1 MQELLE
7 WMEYIED
14 TRQQTKVRHTL
25 KDILV
30 IVLFATLAN
39 ADDWVEMALF
49 AESYQDYLRKY
60 IELKNGIPS
69 HDTIRRVMGMIS
81 PEILQQL
88 YGKWQERLDKND
100 GELLKKIICIDGKT
114 MCSNKR
120 GEEKASH
127 IVSAWSKEDG
137 FCLGQKA
144 VKEKSNEI
152 TAIPELLEKIQIK
165 GQIIT
170 IDAMGTQTAIA
181 GKIRQKRAD
190 YVLALKKNQY
200 TMYEDVKE
208 YFSNEE
214 FQKEM
219 REKGAYK
226 KTREKAHGQI
236 EIREYYQTEDI
247 RWLSQKKNWKGL
259 RSIVMEKKRIEKAG
273 KITYEYR
280 YFISSL
286 KTDINEVSR
295 AVRGHWSIESMHWHL
310 DVTFRE
316 DANTTID
323 KMAAQNLNIIRKWS
337 LSILKPAEL
346 SRHKLSMRKKRF
358 VVSLRPIKYLEEL
371 LESDEDYKDKRIMT
385 LGRLYD
391 ERQNQMETLY
401 IPVLGEKDK
410 EPEVTGFYVLRNG
423 KAKERVSSELAME
436 SMLLQ
441 GKLKGFSYQDAAGC
455 EWRITKIHPSYE
467 FEKNIE
473 HPIIK
478 IHLACTASLE
488 NATLTDWKHEETLER
503 TLEEEL
509 QNRLNTDAKAA
520 LEKGIDISNSYKKL
534 GNSYRKGYVYYE
546 ERREEYEKNL
556 QIKVETEVS
565 VVNLK

>member
-1 MQELLE
+1 MARNT
-7 WMEYIED
+7 Y
-14 TRQQTKVRHTL
+14 
-25 KDILV
+25 
-30 IVLFATLAN
+30 LFATDLKM
-39 ADDWVEMALF
+39 EHLF
-49 AESYQDYLRKY
+49 
-60 IELKNGIPS
+60 
-69 HDTIRRVMGMIS
+69 GMD
-81 PEILQQL
+81 Q
-88 YGKWQERLDKND
+88 N
-100 GELLKKIICIDGKT
+100 
-114 MCSNKR
+114 
-120 GEEKASH
+120 
-127 IVSAWSKEDG
+127 
-137 FCLGQKA
+137 
-144 VKEKSNEI
+144 
-152 TAIPELLEKIQIK
+152 LEKPL
-165 GQIIT
+165 
-170 IDAMGTQTAIA
+170 GT
-181 GKIRQKRAD
+181 
-190 YVLALKKNQY
+190 
-200 TMYEDVKE
+200 
-208 YFSNEE
+208 
-214 FQKEM
+214 
-219 REKGAYK
+219 
-226 KTREKAHGQI
+226 
-236 EIREYYQTEDI
+236 
-247 RWLSQKKNWKGL
+247 
-259 RSIVMEKKRIEKAG
+259 
-273 KITYEYR
+273 
-280 YFISSL
+280 
-286 KTDINEVSR
+286 
-295 AVRGHWSIESMHWHL
+295 
-310 DVTFRE
+310 
-316 DANTTID
+316 
-323 KMAAQNLNIIRKWS
+323 
-337 LSILKPAEL
+337 
-346 SRHKLSMRKKRF
+346 
-358 VVSLRPIKYLEEL
+358 YLEEL

-488 NATLTDWKHEETLER
+488 NSTLTDWKHEETLER

>member
-1 MQELLE
+1 MHKKRKMFFMLMVLSLLLCGCGDHELENRSFPLAVGLESEKQGCRVVFNFPVLSEVANENADGSYTAVASKKGRDFFTIQKNYEKNSSKSIDFSHNKALILSEEFLKDEEKLQKFLEYAKTQELMARNTYLFVTDLK
-7 WMEYIED
+7 ME
-14 TRQQTKVRHTL
+14 H
-25 KDILV
+25 
-30 IVLFATLAN
+30 LF
-39 ADDWVEMALF
+39 
-49 AESYQDYLRKY
+49 
-60 IELKNGIPS
+60 G
-69 HDTIRRVMGMIS
+69 
-81 PEILQQL
+81 
-88 YGKWQERLDKND
+88 LDQN
-100 GELLKKIICIDGKT
+100 
-114 MCSNKR
+114 
-120 GEEKASH
+120 
-127 IVSAWSKEDG
+127 
-137 FCLGQKA
+137 
-144 VKEKSNEI
+144 
-152 TAIPELLEKIQIK
+152 LEKPL
-165 GQIIT
+165 
-170 IDAMGTQTAIA
+170 GT
-181 GKIRQKRAD
+181 
-190 YVLALKKNQY
+190 
-200 TMYEDVKE
+200 
-208 YFSNEE
+208 
-214 FQKEM
+214 
-219 REKGAYK
+219 
-226 KTREKAHGQI
+226 
-236 EIREYYQTEDI
+236 
-247 RWLSQKKNWKGL
+247 
-259 RSIVMEKKRIEKAG
+259 
-273 KITYEYR
+273 
-280 YFISSL
+280 
-286 KTDINEVSR
+286 
-295 AVRGHWSIESMHWHL
+295 
-310 DVTFRE
+310 
-316 DANTTID
+316 
-323 KMAAQNLNIIRKWS
+323 
-337 LSILKPAEL
+337 
-346 SRHKLSMRKKRF
+346 
-358 VVSLRPIKYLEEL
+358 YLEEL

-441 GKLKGFSYQDAAGC
+441 GKLKGSSYQDAAGC

>member
-144 VKEKSNEI
+144 VEEKSNEI
-152 TAIPELLEKIQIK
+152 TAIPELLEKIRIK

-181 GKIRQKRAD
+181 EKIRQKRAD

-200 TMYEDVKE
+200 TLYEDVKE

-214 FQKEM
+214 FLEKM
-219 REKGAYK
+219 RENGGYK
-226 KTREKAHGQI
+226 KTQEKAHGQI
-236 EIREYYQTEDI
+236 ETREYYQTEDI
-247 RWLSQKKNWKGL
+247 KWLSQKKNWKGL
-259 RSIVMEKKRIEKAG
+259 KSIVMEKKRIEKAG
-273 KITYEYR
+273 KTTYEYR

-286 KTDINEVSR
+286 KTDIKEAGR

-310 DVTFRE
+310 DVTFKE
-316 DANTTID
+316 DANTTLD
-323 KMAAQNLNIIRKWS
+323 KQAAENLNIIRKWCI
-337 LSILKPAEL
+337 SILKMVEIFRPN
-346 SRHKLSMRKKRF
+346 LSMKKKRF
-358 VVSLRPIKYLEEL
+358 VISMNPEEFLE
-371 LESDEDYKDKRIMT
+371 
-385 LGRLYD
+385 
-391 ERQNQMETLY
+391 Q
-401 IPVLGEKDK
+401 VLN
-410 EPEVTGFYVLRNG
+410 F
-423 KAKERVSSELAME
+423 
-436 SMLLQ
+436 
-441 GKLKGFSYQDAAGC
+441 
-455 EWRITKIHPSYE
+455 
-467 FEKNIE
+467 
-473 HPIIK
+473 
-478 IHLACTASLE
+478 
-488 NATLTDWKHEETLER
+488 
-503 TLEEEL
+503 
-509 QNRLNTDAKAA
+509 
-520 LEKGIDISNSYKKL
+520 
-534 GNSYRKGYVYYE
+534 
-546 ERREEYEKNL
+546 
-556 QIKVETEVS
+556 
-565 VVNLK
+565 

>member
-1 MQELLE
+1 MQELLD

-14 TRQQTKVRHTL
+14 ERQQTKVRHKL

-30 IVLFATLAN
+30 IV
-39 ADDWVEMALF
+39 LF

-88 YGKWQERLDKND
+88 HRKWQERLDEND
-100 GELLKKIICIDGKT
+100 SELLKKIICIDGKT
-114 MCSNKR
+114 MRSNKR

-127 IVSAWSKEDG
+127 VVSAWSKEDG

-144 VKEKSNEI
+144 VEEKSNEI

-181 GKIRQKRAD
+181 EKIRQKRAD
-190 YVLALKKNQY
+190 YVLALKKNQSNL
-200 TMYEDVKE
+200 YEDVKE
-208 YFSNEE
+208 YFSNAE
-214 FQKEM
+214 FQEEM
-219 REKGAYK
+219 RRKGAYK
-226 KTREKAHGQI
+226 KTQEKAHGQI
-236 EIREYYQTEDI
+236 ESREYYQTEDI
-247 RWLSQKKNWKGL
+247 KWISQKKNWKGL
-259 RSIVMEKKRIEKAG
+259 KSIVMEKKSIEKEG
-273 KITYEYR
+273 KKTVEYR

-286 KTDINEVSR
+286 KADIEQASR

-316 DANTTID
+316 DANTTVD

-371 LESDEDYKDKRIMT
+371 LES
-385 LGRLYD
+385 
-391 ERQNQMETLY
+391 
-401 IPVLGEKDK
+401 
-410 EPEVTGFYVLRNG
+410 
-423 KAKERVSSELAME
+423 
-436 SMLLQ
+436 
-441 GKLKGFSYQDAAGC
+441 
-455 EWRITKIHPSYE
+455 
-467 FEKNIE
+467 
-473 HPIIK
+473 
-478 IHLACTASLE
+478 
-488 NATLTDWKHEETLER
+488 
-503 TLEEEL
+503 
-509 QNRLNTDAKAA
+509 
-520 LEKGIDISNSYKKL
+520 
-534 GNSYRKGYVYYE
+534 
-546 ERREEYEKNL
+546 
-556 QIKVETEVS
+556 
-565 VVNLK
+565 